1 MIRSRG
7 FMIRSCRRGWGKGGQ
22 GEKWNVFVGAS
33 GGALV
38 HSKDGEKLALSKI

>member
-7 FMIRSCRRGWGKGGQ
+7 FTIRSCRRGWSEWGQ
-22 GEKWNVFVGAS
+22 GEEWNVFIGAS

-38 HSKDGEKLALSKI
+38 HSNDGEKLALSTI